1 MIERENGLTTIGRI
15 ASAVKVATS
24 TLRYYERE
32 GLLTPVARSHAGYR
46 LYDPSAVDRL
56 RFIRSAQSV
65 GFSLEDIKA
74 LLALDEH
81 NSCKQ
86 VQSLIEER
94 LAGIAVRIAEL
105 ENVQRTLTSAL
116 ARCKKSRRGCPVLGD
131 LRGRKRSPSRIRR

>member
-1 MIERENGLTTIGRI
+1 M
-15 ASAVKVATS
+15 SAKA
-24 TLRYYERE
+24 
-32 GLLTPVARSHAGYR
+32 LLTPADRSPAGYR
-46 LYDPSAVDRL
+46 LYDRHCVEQL
-56 RFIRSAQSV
+56 RFIRSDQSV

-116 ARCKKSRRGCPVLGD
+116 ARCRKSRRGCPVLGD

>member
-15 ASAVKVATS
+15 ASSVEVATS
-24 TLRYYERE
+24 TLRYYERA

-65 GFSLEDIKA
+65 GFSLDDIKA
-74 LLALDEH
+74 LLALDQRT
-81 NSCKQ
+81 SCKQ
-86 VQSLIEER
+86 VQSMIEER

-131 LRGRKRSPSRIRR
+131 LRGRKRSPGRTSR